1 MSEPWERFSG
11 TVREG
16 KLRMDQRIRLDR
28 TVAQWEGK
36 RVEVALRIAPVKRT
50 LDQNSYIH
58 PLCRLIAEHTGE
70 TELYTRRL
78 ATLSALGI
86 EAGTTKETILGQ
98 EFVSVRGTSELR
110 KEEASAVI
118 EWLLDKCS
126 FLGLAA
132 PKAEQYV
139 SVA

>member
-16 KLRMDQRIRLDR
+16 KLRMDQRIRLDK

-36 RVEVALRIAPVKRT
+36 RVEVALREEPKHRS
-50 LDQNSYIH
+50 LDQNAYIH
-58 PLCRLIAEHTGE
+58 VLARLIAQESGE
-70 TELYTRRL
+70 SVDRIKRL
-78 ATLSALGI
+78 GTLTALGI

-98 EFVSVRGTSELR
+98 ELVIVRRTSELR
-110 KEEASAVI
+110 KEEASRLI
-118 EWLLDKCS
+118 DWLLEKCS
-126 FLGLAA
+126 FLGITA